1 MKLKKLE
8 KMRKIRIKQTS
19 KRMDNLKDKE
29 SNKEENNLNLQIKK
43 EKKKMKI
50 LNEQV
55 QFLDNLKFLALD
67 NKIQLL
73 ALLTHEKILL
83 PTLYPEVKPKDLE
96 I

>member
-1 MKLKKLE
+1 
-8 KMRKIRIKQTS
+8 
-19 KRMDNLKDKE
+19 
-29 SNKEENNLNLQIKK
+29 
-43 EKKKMKI
+43 MKI